1 MQRSILVMNADRNEF
16 QDISALLTRKSYTAH
31 LVESPAELRQRL
43 EGSSFIAVLLDI
55 DSAPVGNRAI
65 RELASEFP
73 NIPFLCVS
81 KDSFHPEL
89 KDAISRHIYACLNKP
104 IDPEELFYWLKCI
117 QEDEKGNSARSSKQS
132 SVISVEEEL

>member
-1 MQRSILVMNADRNEF
+1 MPKSILVMNADRNEF
-16 QDISALLTRKSYTAH
+16 RGLSALLSNRSYTAH
-31 LVESPAELRQRL
+31 LVDSTADLSRKL
-43 EGSSFIAVLLDI
+43 EASSFVAVLLDI
-55 DSAPVGNRAI
+55 DSAPVDNRAI

-73 NIPFLCVS
+73 AVHFLCMS

-117 QEDEKGNSARSSKQS
+117 QEDDKG
-132 SVISVEEEL
+132 I